1 MRSPSFAMPR
11 ITAIALTMSLAAGG
25 AFARGD
31 NTNLDKL
38 GAFKRTDTAP
48 GKVVPQEGKY
58 ADNLRKVLQN
68 IRMPEGFKIELFAIV
83 PDARGIAVESQ
94 QGRGLGGYAQVTVWS
109 VVDRDMDNVADTVD
123 EFSPSVKFDIPA
135 GVCYSPDGF
144 LFVAERNRVLVFPA
158 AEYFMEG
165 ADTVAVP
172 VVKQG
177 ELIPP
182 EEESYNHTAR
192 ACAIGPDNRIYIT
205 LGQPFNV
212 SPPEKVDMYR
222 KVGIGGIVSFE
233 RDGSDRRVVAT
244 GVRNSSG
251 LAFNPKDGMLWFTDN
266 QVDGMGDETPP
277 GELNKLT
284 KVGAWFGHPYTGG
297 GEVRTD
303 EYKDKE
309 IPKELADIYVPPQ
322 VEMIAH
328 AADLG
333 MMFYTVACSRQ
344 KYKGAIFSAQHGS
357 WNAVKPRGARVMVT
371 FLDENGNAVK
381 TEPFAEGWMNED
393 GCLPRAP
400 GRRSTVCRWLDP
412 GLGRQGRRDLSHL
425 VRRQVTRCA
434 LRGASAP
441 CRARPDHGSGGRP
454 KGRPFF
460 TLRP

>member
-1 MRSPSFAMPR
+1 MMGAEQSTFRRVAR
-11 ITAIALTMSLAAGG
+11 VTALAAAMSVAMGS

-31 NTNLDKL
+31 DDNLNKL

-48 GKVVPQEGKY
+48 GKVVAQGGKY

-68 IRMPEGFKIELFAIV
+68 IKMPDGFKIELFAVV
-83 PDARGIAVESQ
+83 PDARSIAVSRNKAAVWV
-94 QGRGLGGYAQVTVWS
+94 GTRKSTVWS
-109 VVDRDMDNVADTVD
+109 VVDRDMDNVADTVE
-123 EFSPSVKFDIPA
+123 EFSPSVKFDVPA

-165 ADTVAVP
+165 ADTVAER

-212 SPPEKVDMYR
+212 SPPEKIDMYR
-222 KVGIGGIVSFE
+222 KAGIGGVVSFD
-233 RDGSDRRVVAT
+233 RDGKNRQVVAT

-297 GEVRTD
+297 GEVRTN
-303 EYKDKE
+303 EYKDQQ
-309 IPKELADIYVPPQ
+309 IPKELADIYVSPQ
-322 VEMIAH
+322 VEMVAH

-333 MMFYTVACSRQ
+333 MMFYTGRMFPA

-371 FLDENGNAVK
+371 FLDENGNATK
-381 TEPFAEGWMNED
+381 SEPFAEGWMNED
-393 GCLPRAP
+393 G
-400 GRRSTVCRWLDP
+400 VY
-412 GLGRQGRRDLSHL
+412 LGRPVDVQQYVDGSIL
-425 VRRQVTRCA
+425 VSDDKA
-434 LRGASAP
+434 GAIYRISYE
-441 CRARPDHGSGGRP
+441 G
-454 KGRPFF
+454 K
-460 TLRP
+460 